1 MVKIEEIQHTAL
13 LLFAGYLDAA
23 TSMVA
28 SSGGGGSDTGAGDGT
43 KTRMTLNGHAA
54 AQEWQTECANV
65 GEDFADKRII
75 KRQEPWE
82 LENQK
87 SLHQ

>member
-1 MVKIEEIQHTAL
+1 MLPQVWWLQVV
-13 LLFAGYLDAA
+13 
-23 TSMVA
+23 VA
-28 SSGGGGSDTGAGDGT
+28 VLTQVAGDGT